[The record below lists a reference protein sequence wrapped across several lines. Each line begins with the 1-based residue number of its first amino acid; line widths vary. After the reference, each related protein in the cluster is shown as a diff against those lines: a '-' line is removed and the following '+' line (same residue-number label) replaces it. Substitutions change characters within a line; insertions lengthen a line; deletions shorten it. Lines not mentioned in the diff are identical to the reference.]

1 MIMTINITPEYLYLS
16 VTLILMLIQVLQIRR
31 ASKLKREIEELWGQI
46 SIIAMSA
53 GSMLEK
59 LEKKI
64 DGKQDK

>member
-1 MIMTINITPEYLYLS
+1 MTITLSSEYLYLA
-16 VTLILMLIQVLQIRR
+16 VTLVLMFIQVLQIRR
-31 ASKLKREIEELWGQI
+31 SVKLKREIEELWGQI

>member
-1 MIMTINITPEYLYLS
+1 MTMTINITPEYLYLG

>member
-1 MIMTINITPEYLYLS
+1 MTINITPEYLYLG

>member
-1 MIMTINITPEYLYLS
+1 MTMTINITPEYLYLG

-31 ASKLKREIEELWGQI
+31 ASRLKREIEELWGQI